1 MCCYRESCPFPATW
15 SFIIQSVLK
24 INCRALLFDM
34 DGVLIDSTSA
44 VARIW
49 KQWATE
55 RGFDPEPVA
64 SRAQGRPSITTIREL
79 LPGADHLA
87 ENREIE
93 RREMEDLA
101 GVTAWPGSRQILSR
115 LPAQLWALV
124 TSSTRPL
131 AEVRLRAAGLP
142 LPRFLV
148 TGSDVVHGKPHPEP
162 FLKGAA
168 LLGLSADHCIVI
180 EDTPAGI
187 QAGKAAGA
195 RVLAFRTTMP
205 ESELRAAGPDWIAD
219 NCSCLNVESA
229 SLEHG
234 IELRVAISN

>member
-1 MCCYRESCPFPATW
+1 MP
-15 SFIIQSVLK
+15 K

-34 DGVLIDSTSA
+34 DGVLIDSTPA

-49 KQWATE
+49 KQWAIE

-64 SRAQGRPSITTIREL
+64 SMAQGRPSITTIREL
-79 LPGADHLA
+79 LPDADHLA
-87 ENREIE
+87 ENREVE
-93 RREMEDLA
+93 RREMEDLG
-101 GVTAWPGSRQILSR
+101 GVTAWPGALQILSH
-115 LPAQLWALV
+115 LTPQLWALV

-142 LPRFLV
+142 MPQFLV

-168 LLGLSADHCIVI
+168 LLSFAPKDCVVI

-187 QAGKAAGA
+187 RAGKAAGS

-219 NCSCLNVESA
+219 NCNSLHIDGA
-229 SLEHG
+229 SFEHG
-234 IELRVAISN
+234 IDLRLQT

>member
-1 MCCYRESCPFPATW
+1 M
-15 SFIIQSVLK
+15 LK

-34 DGVLIDSTSA
+34 DGVLIDSTPA
-44 VARIW
+44 VARVW
-49 KQWATE
+49 KRWAVE
-55 RGFDPEPVA
+55 RGFEPEPVA
-64 SRAQGRPSITTIREL
+64 AMAQGRPSITTIREL

-87 ENREIE
+87 ENRDIE

-101 GVTAWPGSRQILSR
+101 GVTACPGAQQILSH
-115 LPAQLWALV
+115 LPAYLWALV

-131 AEVRLRAAGLP
+131 AQVRLRAAGLP

-168 LLGLSADHCIVI
+168 LLGFPPERCIVV

-187 QAGKAAGA
+187 QAGKTAGA
-195 RVLAFRTTMP
+195 RVLAFRTTMLD
-205 ESELRAAGPDWIAD
+205 SELRAAGPDWLVD
-219 NCSCLNVESA
+219 NCNALHIESVSSENGI
-229 SLEHG
+229 SLLLE
-234 IELRVAISN
+234 A